1 MDRLFFEKEIYAD
14 CEGGRVFAL
23 CYVPEGKGPFPTIVL
38 AHGFAGSYRDNLNC
52 AERYVKEGF
61 AVCSLDFRGGSP
73 ESRSGGDTR
82 RMSVITEKADMLA
95 VFERVLEEDFADKD
109 RMILWGESLGGFVAA
124 LCAAELKER
133 AAAAVLFYP
142 AFMVQDEGKRLYGSR
157 EAVDMTNRR
166 DLMELGPCFYT
177 DVWDLDIYGEIGKY
191 EGPVLLLHG
200 TEDDLVPPV
209 YSRKALAA
217 YKDAELTMIEGAG
230 HGFYDKTGELADR
243 ITADFLKRRLNIA

>member
-1 MDRLFFEKEIYAD
+1 MAQLFLEKEIYAD
-14 CEGGRVFAL
+14 CEDGKVFAL
-23 CYVPEGKGPFPTIVL
+23 CYVPEGEGPFPTIVL

-73 ESRSGGDTR
+73 DSRSGGDTR
-82 RMSVITEKADMLA
+82 KMSVITEKADMLA

-133 AAAAVLFYP
+133 AAAVVLFYP

-157 EAVDMTNRR
+157 EAVDTTNRR

-177 DVWDLDIYGEIGKY
+177 DVWDLDIYGEISRY

-200 TEDDLVPPV
+200 TEDDLVPPA
-209 YSRKALAA
+209 YSQKAFEA

-230 HGFYDKTGELADR
+230 HGFYDETGEYAES